1 MNLIRPDI
9 IQINFSNGF
18 LNLEKSTLLI
28 EDFKSNQIRAT
39 ENNQVICFTPFDLV
53 SLWNCKNYKPIS
65 GLAIYSDDSF
75 IFRIN
80 KIKYN
85 IKDKKIKICFKPLQ
99 NYYNVYKDIKT
110 YKKKIK
116 GVLTIINQSYINA
129 PINNHANLCIKFK
142 KCNENNEQ
150 LKDLLNKSYE
160 NNKLLAEKLRK
171 CEQEL
176 EICREIKSSCPL
188 QLSQNIYDD
197 IDNIVINI
205 DETKDGEKEYPD
217 FIKQLNELEFT
228 P

>member
-1 MNLIRPDI
+1 M
-9 IQINFSNGF
+9 
-18 LNLEKSTLLI
+18 
-28 EDFKSNQIRAT
+28 
-39 ENNQVICFTPFDLV
+39 
-53 SLWNCKNYKPIS
+53 
-65 GLAIYSDDSF
+65 
-75 IFRIN
+75 
-80 KIKYN
+80 
-85 IKDKKIKICFKPLQ
+85 
-99 NYYNVYKDIKT
+99 
-110 YKKKIK
+110 
-116 GVLTIINQSYINA
+116 
-129 PINNHANLCIKFK
+129 
-142 KCNENNEQ
+142 
-150 LKDLLNKSYE
+150 KDLLNKSYE